1 MICDL
6 QERLEKLGKWQ
17 RGEDGGSRDVFQDAN
32 LGDADLG
39 GANLVGAN
47 LVGANLG
54 GAYLVDTDLRYA
66 TLRYANLRG
75 AYLGDTDLRG
85 ANLDFSCWPLWC
97 GSLRAKADD
106 RLVIQLLYHT
116 LSLAQHSEISAELK
130 DALNTPALI
139 QQANRFHRVHE
150 CGRLEMWEEE
160 DDENHG

>member
-1 MICDL
+1 MIRDL

-17 RGEDGGSRDVFQDAN
+17 RGEAGGSRDVFQ
-32 LGDADLG
+32 GAD
-39 GANLVGAN
+39 
-47 LVGANLG
+47 
-54 GAYLVDTDLRYA
+54 
-66 TLRYANLRG
+66 
-75 AYLGDTDLRG
+75 
-85 ANLDFSCWPLWC
+85 LDFSCWPLWC

-150 CGRLEMWEEE
+150 CGRIELWEET
-160 DDENHG
+160 DHENT